1 LNRISVVG
9 LGKLGLPLAVSLA
22 SKGFQVIG
30 VDIDERKVKA
40 INSGISPVSERART
54 PWKEFEHLEVNVPV
68 INCWDVRK

>member
-1 LNRISVVG
+1 MVG

-54 PWKEFEHLEVNVPV
+54 LGKNLSILKLVFPV